1 MKRHTKFTELTPT
14 LLNEFVEKVVVHEA
28 VKIEGKRT
36 MQVDIYLNFIGKFD
50 LPEQK
55 EEQEEVPEKKRR
67 KKRRYEMS
75 EAEREILRQRDKERY
90 AKKVAAKKA
99 AEAAARAKILKGTAY
114 ELPEQESE
122 NRKSA

>member
-1 MKRHTKFTELTPT
+1 
-14 LLNEFVEKVVVHEA
+14 
-28 VKIEGKRT
+28 
-36 MQVDIYLNFIGKFD
+36 
-50 LPEQK
+50 
-55 EEQEEVPEKKRR
+55 
-67 KKRRYEMS
+67 MS